1 MGGKRI
7 LDGRYALP
15 ADFQAGGMARVFR
28 AADLDDRSRTVAVK
42 VLNNSGDER
51 TAAIA
56 FERETKALMRLGHP
70 NIVELLDAGRD
81 PGTSER
87 YLVFEWLPADL
98 ESLMGEPMEW
108 EEYLE
113 RIGMPILRGLAHA
126 HEAQVVHRDLKPSN
140 VLLDAE
146 GVPKIADFGIAKIVT
161 DLTPGRTLR
170 NWRSDPYAPQE
181 AEDELNRYSRD
192 VHAFGALS
200 LVLLTGVN
208 PDVAFPDPFEA
219 LEEAQRMLRAPEK
232 FADLLARCVS
242 KAPEERPADANVA
255 LADLDALL
263 LARRRAAGRP
273 AVPALHLQL
282 LSGVRRYLEEEF
294 DLKGAAA
301 QEHFLR
307 EELAEGIGARAPTEG
322 SFSGGESTEG
332 HYLLF
337 TRSLRLH
344 ASLPQDRDRL
354 TVVKATAMSPSYLER
369 ERERSAPLTLVWRFG
384 PAPKGDDSGVR
395 ELERVVEEY
404 AAAQRAERRGSAPAL
419 VARWRRLLGA
429 QRSVEY
435 ERAIRHPYR
444 ERRLDGRVIHF
455 RCRGDVPVELLGPAV
470 VEDTEEGLVRG
481 EVIVVEGDRAL
492 MRVADGP
499 VAEIPPHG
507 EIRTDMGGTTVA
519 IRRQHA
525 ALDLIEDGLGVRPD
539 LGELIASPEKARPP
553 VAVDVTDWFGEVD
566 EAKREIVRRAL
577 GNRDVLHVEGPPG
590 TGKTTLITELIL
602 QRLRRAPGD
611 RILLSAKTH
620 AALDNVLGRLYAADR
635 ELLLVRGGKVE
646 DERVSADAS
655 QFLLANQLKSW
666 RKQVER
672 RGNRFLAR
680 WAKAQGI
687 SEKDVMNATAMEEL
701 AVVRESLT
709 RIAGNLRVLREE
721 QGARRAV
728 AEKGAT
734 TAMEEIDALSEA
746 IDELRA
752 EERELGERR
761 DELIDKLVGGRAA
774 SRSELGRL
782 GAPELR
788 ESARALVPRRT
799 EAVEHCQVMAELL
812 GEWHARFGRGPGF
825 SGAALSRA
833 QVVAAT
839 CVGYDGIDGAAAID
853 FDLCILDEA
862 SQATPPEALIP
873 MTRSS
878 SWVLVGDNRQL
889 PPFVDEALRDT
900 ETLAEHNLREE
911 DVTETLFSRWEQ
923 DLPPENRAELRRQHR
938 MVPQISQLISECFYE
953 GRLESVERERR
964 RDLVGAMPAPVI
976 WYSTSSEEKRFEQA
990 AGTSWV
996 NDLESR
1002 VARSVLATIDLA
1014 ARKPIEVVVLAG
1026 YAPQAAGARRIL
1038 SGARFSKLTWECS
1051 TIDAFQG
1058 RECDL
1063 VVFLVTRSN
1072 RHGRIGF
1079 LRERPRLNVAL
1090 SRARDGLIIV
1100 GDDGFIETAAG
1111 DNPFHSVLSYIRRAP
1126 DEECR
1131 LLEAPLA

>member
-1 MGGKRI
+1 MGEKRI
-7 LDGRYALP
+7 LHERYALP
-15 ADFQAGGMARVFR
+15 ADFKAGGMARVYR
-28 AADLDDRSRTVAVK
+28 AADLDDESRIVAVK
-42 VLNNSGDER
+42 VLNTSGDER

-70 NIVELLDAGRD
+70 NIVELLDVGRD
-81 PGTSER
+81 PKSNER
-87 YLVFEWLPADL
+87 YLVFEWMPSDL
-98 ESLMGEPMEW
+98 GSLMGEPLEW

-113 RIGMPILRGLAHA
+113 RIGMPVLHGLAHA
-126 HEAQVVHRDLKPSN
+126 HEAQVVHRDLKPAN
-140 VLLDAE
+140 ILLDPE

-170 NWRSDPYAPQE
+170 SWRSDPYAPPE
-181 AEDELNRYSRD
+181 AEDELHRYSRD

-208 PDVAFPDPFEA
+208 PDAGFADPYEA
-219 LEEAQRMLRAPEK
+219 LEEAQGMLRAPEGVS
-232 FADLLARCVS
+232 DLLARCVA

-255 LADLDALL
+255 LADLEALL
-263 LARRRAAGRP
+263 LARRRAAGGP
-273 AVPALHLQL
+273 MVPALHLQL
-282 LSGVRRYLEEEF
+282 LGGVRRYLEEEF
-294 DLKGAAA
+294 DLKGGAA

-307 EELAEGIGARAPTEG
+307 DELSEEVGVRAPTEG
-322 SFSGGESTEG
+322 SFNGGESTEG
-332 HYLLF
+332 HFLLF
-337 TRSLRLH
+337 TRTLRLH
-344 ASLPQDRDRL
+344 ASLPQERDRL

-369 ERERSAPLTLVWRFG
+369 ERERSAPLALSWRFG

-395 ELERVVEEY
+395 ELERVVEEH

-444 ERRLDGRVIHF
+444 EKRVEGQMIRF

-470 VEDTEEGLVRG
+470 VEATEDGLVRG
-481 EVIVVEGDRAL
+481 EVVLVEGDQAL

-499 VAEIPPHG
+499 VPEMPLQG
-507 EIRTDMGGTTVA
+507 EIRTDIGGTTVA

-525 ALDLIEDGLGVRPD
+525 ALDAIEDGLSVRPD
-539 LGELIASPEKARPP
+539 LGELIASPESARPP
-553 VAVDVTDWFGEVD
+553 IAVDVPDWFGEVD
-566 EAKREIVRRAL
+566 EAKKEIIRRAL
-577 GNRDVLHVEGPPG
+577 GNRDVLHIEGPPG

-602 QRLRRAPGD
+602 QHLRRSPGD

-620 AALDNVLGRLYAADR
+620 AALDNVLSRLYAADR
-635 ELLLVRGGKVE
+635 ELLLIRGG
-646 DERVSADAS
+646 RVDDDRVAPDAA
-655 QFLLANQLKSW
+655 QFLLASQMKRW
-666 RKQVER
+666 RKRVER
-672 RGNRFLAR
+672 RGRRYLAR
-680 WAKAQGI
+680 WAKEQGI
-687 SEKDVMNATAMEEL
+687 SEKDVMNAAAMEEL
-701 AVVRESLT
+701 AAVRESLT
-709 RIAGNLRVLREE
+709 QVAGRLGPLREE
-721 QGARRAV
+721 QAARRAV

-734 TAMEEIDALSEA
+734 TAMEEIDALGEL
-746 IDELRA
+746 IDELRS

-761 DELIDKLVGGRAA
+761 DELIDKLVDGRAA

-782 GAPELR
+782 SSPELR
-788 ESARALVPRRT
+788 KSARALVPMRT
-799 EAVEHCQVMAELL
+799 EAVERCQAMAELL

-853 FDLCILDEA
+853 FDLCVLDEA

-873 MTRSS
+873 MTRAS

-889 PPFVDEALRDT
+889 PPFVDEALRDP
-900 ETLAEHNLREE
+900 ETLAEHNLRED
-911 DVTETLFSRWEQ
+911 DVTETLFSRWEHE
-923 DLPPENRAELRRQHR
+923 LPPESRAELRRQHR
-938 MVPQISQLISECFYE
+938 MVPEISQLISECFYE
-953 GRLESVERERR
+953 GRLESAKGERR

-976 WYSTSSEEKRFEQA
+976 WYSTSSKEKRFERA

-1002 VARSVLATIDLA
+1002 VARSVLATINLA
-1014 ARKPIEVVVLAG
+1014 ARSPLKVAVLAG
-1026 YAPQAAGARRIL
+1026 YAPQVAGAERIL
-1038 SGARFSKLTWECS
+1038 SGANLGKLTWECS

-1072 RHGRIGF
+1072 RQGRIGF

-1100 GDDGFIETAAG
+1100 GDESFIDSAAG
-1111 DNPFHSVLSYIRRAP
+1111 DNPFHSVLSYIRRAS

-1131 LLEAPLA
+1131 VLEAPLI